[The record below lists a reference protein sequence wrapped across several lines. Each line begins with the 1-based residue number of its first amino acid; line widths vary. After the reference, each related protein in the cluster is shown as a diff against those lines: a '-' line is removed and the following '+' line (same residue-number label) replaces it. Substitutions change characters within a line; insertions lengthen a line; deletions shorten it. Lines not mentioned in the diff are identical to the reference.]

1 MASAEKGAGD
11 LNSKNNEEQS
21 TADCVKISSPQS
33 SVPSSPTLLQVGD
46 LVWGSVRGFPAW
58 PGKIIEPPPENSND
72 VHSKEAVWVRWFGGR
87 RAVELVSRTS
97 LQSLSEGLDAHH
109 SARRA
114 ARK

>member
-1 MASAEKGAGD
+1 M
-11 LNSKNNEEQS
+11 
-21 TADCVKISSPQS
+21 
-33 SVPSSPTLLQVGD
+33 GD
-46 LVWGSVRGFPAW
+46 LVWGSARGFPAW
-58 PGKIIEPPPENSND
+58 PGKIIEPPSDNNID
-72 VHSKEAVWVRWFGGR
+72 VQPKDAVWVRWYGGR